1 MGFLRTLSSISVT
14 SVLLLAVGSASSSP
28 ADDRLTSGSATKDG
42 ATLVAGN
49 QGASYD
55 LRGGAHI
62 DLSAGTEFSFEPS
75 MNLKLGAPGEPETLA
90 RAVRLAKGRIDIA
103 LPDRAKNQTA
113 VLVRG
118 PGKLNSVSKEGRAT
132 FLIGA
137 DDRQTVAS
145 RKGDMLV
152 GVGNEWKTLHEGFA
166 RTLSPQ
172 DPSALPRPILAAPAA
187 KVDHALAIVEGNA
200 GAQVST
206 SWAGAKD
213 AAQYEV
219 DVQTDGASASA
230 ARTQTTSG
238 SSASFDALPPGGYT
252 VTVAAIDRFGLIGVP
267 TAPIPVRVVGVEMP
281 DGATMDDGVVQLGRD
296 QRVLLTGARGLQV
309 SYGSSKLYVDA
320 PPSLG
325 LAHNEAT
332 TARLRIANSTEEV
345 SLKLEPVG
353 LRAHVDIGPH
363 VARWPADHVTIR
375 VELYDATGRAV
386 QDGTKVEE
394 KVTVNMAPV
403 ALNWTRSGQVLTASL
418 TAPSVPGPWVVRAE
432 VRNERGDLIGRDFL
446 EVARIER
453 PATTGTLANR

>member
-1 MGFLRTLSSISVT
+1 MGFFRTLSSISVT

-28 ADDRLTSGSATKDG
+28 ADDRLTSGSAAKDG
-42 ATLVAGN
+42 SSLVAGN

-75 MNLKLGAPGEPETLA
+75 MNLKLEAPGEPETLA
-90 RAVRLAKGRIDIA
+90 RAVRLVKGRIDIA
-103 LPDRAKNQTA
+103 LPEHAKYQTA

-132 FLIGA
+132 FLISD

-145 RKGDMLV
+145 RKGELLV

-166 RTLSPQ
+166 RTVTAQ
-172 DPSALPRPILAAPAA
+172 DPSALPRPILAAPVA

-219 DVQTDGASASA
+219 DVQNDGASV

-238 SSASFDALPPGGYT
+238 SSVSFDALVPGSYT
-252 VTVAAIDRFGLIGVP
+252 VTVAAIDRFGLVGAP

-281 DGATMDDGVVQLGRD
+281 DGATMDDGVIQLGRD
-296 QRVLLTGARGLQV
+296 QRVRLTGAQGLQV
-309 SYGSSKLYVDA
+309 SYGSSKLYVNA

-332 TARLRIANSTEEV
+332 IARLRIANSAEEV
-345 SLKLEPVG
+345 ALKLEPVG

-375 VELYDATGRAV
+375 VELYDASGRAV
-386 QDGTKVEE
+386 QDSTKVEE
-394 KVTVNMAPV
+394 KVTVNMVPV
-403 ALNWTRSGQVLTASL
+403 ALNWTRKGQTLTASL
-418 TAPSVPGPWVVRAE
+418 AAPSVPGPWVVRAE
-432 VRNERGDLIGRDFL
+432 VRSERGDLIGRDFL
-446 EVARIER
+446 EIAGIER
-453 PATTGTLANR
+453 PATAATLAKR